1 MSLLFNPELDS
12 ALNANGTES
21 VKDID
26 ASLFQGVGKGAST
39 GFSNAGTSLQRISL
53 TTLGRGQMQVAAA
66 QMYATADI
74 TGNKTLSDA
83 AQDILTAPE
92 LTEEQ
97 LPQYKSF
104 DSDQVGAVG
113 TILGGLVQQSPSLA
127 LMVVNPVAG
136 VSVAGAQGYTEA
148 HAEGAKLGLKGKD
161 LEDYAAVGG
170 ATMAVGAAIPGF
182 TGVGKGAVL
191 YGSRFLAG
199 GVVNSATG
207 ELDRWGRAEIL
218 DSAGF
223 HEQARQMRQADAASR
238 VTEFVLGGAF
248 GLLGGGHKN
257 TSISK
262 TPRMSSDEIRA
273 TFGDKYQ
280 PSPDGSTETL
290 VRDLADSGVIKI
302 FDSPAVDN
310 GDGTSSLIAGK
321 VTSGPDEK
329 ASISIN
335 LNGIRDHKDLLDTL
349 HHEAMH
355 LEQRN
360 YPDWKAR
367 KLANAVLK
375 SALDKPDTPEFAYG
389 LSNFERYRE
398 QGNFDKDGVDY
409 PSEWVRNEEVA
420 AHAVEPSVKSRVP
433 KWSELTS
440 QLKAYIYRHSGVQLG
455 KVTPEQLRSIVA
467 QRLNGM
473 QLDAAIER
481 ELGRVITGQGLPKR
495 DSTISSIHEDAA
507 TAHIIHD
514 NYVTETAPGLS
525 ADARSESGHVAAMD
539 TAIDSINRG
548 RAVDV
553 TDHLTGDRTFIVH
566 GDIDAGNV
574 ARQQLAGDASKRVD
588 SVVQSA
594 DQQAI
599 PEKVNSYSP
608 GVLSDATDQPFQLLR
623 EQMDAVAENHPE
635 LRDLVAQHIDNFEVE
650 HITARRNAELYDV
663 AAACALKFGS

>member
-1 MSLLFNPELDS
+1 MSILFNPELDS

-26 ASLFQGVGKGAST
+26 AGLFQGIAEGVST
-39 GFSNAGTSLQRISL
+39 GLSNAGTSLQRIGL
-53 TTLGRGQMQVAAA
+53 TTIGRGQMQASAA
-66 QMYATADI
+66 QMLAGA
-74 TGNKTLSDA
+74 
-83 AQDILTAPE
+83 E
-92 LTEEQ
+92 LTGDQDMSQLAQESLTKLAPDESE

-104 DSDQVGAVG
+104 DSEQVGAVG

-136 VSVAGAQGYTEA
+136 VTVAGAQGYTEA

-161 LEDYAAVGG
+161 LEDYSAVGG
-170 ATMAVGAAIPGF
+170 TTMAVGAAIPGF

-199 GVVNSATG
+199 GAVNSITG
-207 ELDRWGRAEIL
+207 EVDRWGRAEIL

-223 HEQARQMRQADAASR
+223 HGQARQMRQADAASR

-248 GLLGGGHKN
+248 GLLGGGH
-257 TSISK
+257 
-262 TPRMSSDEIRA
+262 R
-273 TFGDKYQ
+273 
-280 PSPDGSTETL
+280 TETG
-290 VRDLADSGVIKI
+290 RSGDI
-302 FDSPAVDN
+302 DR
-310 GDGTSSLIAGK
+310 
-321 VTSGPDEK
+321 
-329 ASISIN
+329 
-335 LNGIRDHKDLLDTL
+335 GIT
-349 HHEAMH
+349 
-355 LEQRN
+355 
-360 YPDWKAR
+360 
-367 KLANAVLK
+367 
-375 SALDKPDTPEFAYG
+375 
-389 LSNFERYRE
+389 
-398 QGNFDKDGVDY
+398 
-409 PSEWVRNEEVA
+409 
-420 AHAVEPSVKSRVP
+420 
-433 KWSELTS
+433 
-440 QLKAYIYRHSGVQLG
+440 
-455 KVTPEQLRSIVA
+455 
-467 QRLNGM
+467 
-473 QLDAAIER
+473 
-481 ELGRVITGQGLPKR
+481 
-495 DSTISSIHEDAA
+495 SIHEDAA

-588 SVVQSA
+588 SVVQAA

-635 LRDLVAQHIDNFEVE
+635 LRDLVAQHIDNFEAE
-650 HITARRNAELYDV
+650 HTTARRNAELYDV

>member
-1 MSLLFNPELDS
+1 MSILFNPELDS

-26 ASLFQGVGKGAST
+26 AGLFQGVGEGVRT
-39 GFSNAGTSLQRISL
+39 GLSNAGTSIQRIGL
-53 TTLGRGQMQVAAA
+53 TTIGRGQMQASAA
-66 QMYATADI
+66 QMLAGA
-74 TGNKTLSDA
+74 
-83 AQDILTAPE
+83 E
-92 LTEEQ
+92 LTGDQDMSQVAQESLTKPAPDESE

-104 DSDQVGAVG
+104 DSEQVGAVG

-136 VSVAGAQGYTEA
+136 VTVAGAQGYTEA

-161 LEDYAAVGG
+161 LEDYSAVGG
-170 ATMAVGAAIPGF
+170 TTMAVGAAIPGF
-182 TGVGKGAVL
+182 TGLGKGAVL

-199 GVVNSATG
+199 GVVNSITG
-207 ELDRWGRAEIL
+207 EVDRWGRAEIL

-223 HEQARQMRQADAASR
+223 HDQARQMRQADAASR

-248 GLLGGGHKN
+248 GLLGGGH
-257 TSISK
+257 
-262 TPRMSSDEIRA
+262 R
-273 TFGDKYQ
+273 
-280 PSPDGSTETL
+280 TETGRL
-290 VRDLADSGVIKI
+290 SGRDSG
-302 FDSPAVDN
+302 
-310 GDGTSSLIAGK
+310 
-321 VTSGPDEK
+321 
-329 ASISIN
+329 
-335 LNGIRDHKDLLDTL
+335 
-349 HHEAMH
+349 
-355 LEQRN
+355 
-360 YPDWKAR
+360 
-367 KLANAVLK
+367 
-375 SALDKPDTPEFAYG
+375 
-389 LSNFERYRE
+389 
-398 QGNFDKDGVDY
+398 
-409 PSEWVRNEEVA
+409 
-420 AHAVEPSVKSRVP
+420 
-433 KWSELTS
+433 
-440 QLKAYIYRHSGVQLG
+440 
-455 KVTPEQLRSIVA
+455 
-467 QRLNGM
+467 
-473 QLDAAIER
+473 
-481 ELGRVITGQGLPKR
+481 IT
-495 DSTISSIHEDAA
+495 SIHEDAA

-588 SVVQSA
+588 SVVQAA

-650 HITARRNAELYDV
+650 HTTARRNAELYDV

>member
-1 MSLLFNPELDS
+1 MSILFNPELDS

-26 ASLFQGVGKGAST
+26 AGLFQGVGEGVRT
-39 GFSNAGTSLQRISL
+39 GLSNAGTSIQRIGL
-53 TTLGRGQMQVAAA
+53 TTIGRGQMQASAA
-66 QMYATADI
+66 QMLAGA
-74 TGNKTLSDA
+74 
-83 AQDILTAPE
+83 E
-92 LTEEQ
+92 LTGDQDMSQVAQESLTKPAPDESE

-104 DSDQVGAVG
+104 DSEQVGAVG

-136 VSVAGAQGYTEA
+136 VTVAGAQGYTEA

-161 LEDYAAVGG
+161 LEDYSAVGG
-170 ATMAVGAAIPGF
+170 TTMAVGAAIPGF

-199 GVVNSATG
+199 GVVNSITG
-207 ELDRWGRAEIL
+207 EVDRWGRAEIL

-223 HEQARQMRQADAASR
+223 HDQARQMRQADAASR

-248 GLLGGGHKN
+248 GLLGGGH
-257 TSISK
+257 
-262 TPRMSSDEIRA
+262 R
-273 TFGDKYQ
+273 
-280 PSPDGSTETL
+280 TETGRL
-290 VRDLADSGVIKI
+290 SGRDSG
-302 FDSPAVDN
+302 
-310 GDGTSSLIAGK
+310 
-321 VTSGPDEK
+321 
-329 ASISIN
+329 
-335 LNGIRDHKDLLDTL
+335 
-349 HHEAMH
+349 
-355 LEQRN
+355 
-360 YPDWKAR
+360 
-367 KLANAVLK
+367 
-375 SALDKPDTPEFAYG
+375 
-389 LSNFERYRE
+389 
-398 QGNFDKDGVDY
+398 
-409 PSEWVRNEEVA
+409 
-420 AHAVEPSVKSRVP
+420 
-433 KWSELTS
+433 
-440 QLKAYIYRHSGVQLG
+440 
-455 KVTPEQLRSIVA
+455 
-467 QRLNGM
+467 
-473 QLDAAIER
+473 
-481 ELGRVITGQGLPKR
+481 IT
-495 DSTISSIHEDAA
+495 SIHEDAA

-588 SVVQSA
+588 SVVQAA

-650 HITARRNAELYDV
+650 HTTARRNAELYDV

>member
-1 MSLLFNPELDS
+1 MSILFNPELDS

-26 ASLFQGVGKGAST
+26 AGIFQGVGEGVST
-39 GFSNAGTSLQRISL
+39 GLSNAGTSLQRIGL
-53 TTLGRGQMQVAAA
+53 TTIGRGQMQASAA
-66 QMYATADI
+66 QMLAGAEL
-74 TGNKTLSDA
+74 TGDQDMSQL
-83 AQDILTAPE
+83 AQESLTAPAP
-92 LTEEQ
+92 EESE

-104 DSDQVGAVG
+104 DNEQVGAVG

-136 VSVAGAQGYTEA
+136 VTVAGAQGYTEA

-161 LEDYAAVGG
+161 LEDYSAVGG
-170 ATMAVGAAIPGF
+170 TTMAVGAAIPGF

-199 GVVNSATG
+199 GVVNSITG
-207 ELDRWGRAEIL
+207 EVDRWGRAEIL

-223 HEQARQMRQADAASR
+223 HDQARQMRQADAASR

-248 GLLGGGHKN
+248 GLLGGGH
-257 TSISK
+257 
-262 TPRMSSDEIRA
+262 R
-273 TFGDKYQ
+273 
-280 PSPDGSTETL
+280 TETGRL
-290 VRDLADSGVIKI
+290 SGRDSG
-302 FDSPAVDN
+302 
-310 GDGTSSLIAGK
+310 
-321 VTSGPDEK
+321 
-329 ASISIN
+329 
-335 LNGIRDHKDLLDTL
+335 
-349 HHEAMH
+349 
-355 LEQRN
+355 
-360 YPDWKAR
+360 
-367 KLANAVLK
+367 
-375 SALDKPDTPEFAYG
+375 
-389 LSNFERYRE
+389 
-398 QGNFDKDGVDY
+398 
-409 PSEWVRNEEVA
+409 
-420 AHAVEPSVKSRVP
+420 
-433 KWSELTS
+433 
-440 QLKAYIYRHSGVQLG
+440 
-455 KVTPEQLRSIVA
+455 
-467 QRLNGM
+467 
-473 QLDAAIER
+473 
-481 ELGRVITGQGLPKR
+481 IT
-495 DSTISSIHEDAA
+495 SIHEDAA

-588 SVVQSA
+588 SVVQAA

-650 HITARRNAELYDV
+650 HTTARRNAELYDV

>member
-26 ASLFQGVGKGAST
+26 ASLFQGVGKGVSA
-39 GFSNAGTSLQRISL
+39 GFSNAGTSLQRIGL

-66 QMYATADI
+66 QMQATANI
-74 TGNKTLSDA
+74 TGNEALSDA
-83 AQDILTAPE
+83 AQDVLSTPE
-92 LTEEQ
+92 PTEDQ

-148 HAEGAKLGLKGKD
+148 HAEGARLGLTGED
-161 LEDYAAVGG
+161 LEDYSAVGG

-199 GVVNSATG
+199 GAVNSITG
-207 ELDRWGRAEIL
+207 EVDRWGRAEIL

-223 HEQARQMRQADAASR
+223 HDQARQMRQADAASR

-248 GLLGGGHKN
+248 GLLGGGH
-257 TSISK
+257 
-262 TPRMSSDEIRA
+262 R
-273 TFGDKYQ
+273 
-280 PSPDGSTETL
+280 TETG
-290 VRDLADSGVIKI
+290 RA
-302 FDSPAVDN
+302 
-310 GDGTSSLIAGK
+310 GDI
-321 VTSGPDEK
+321 DR
-329 ASISIN
+329 
-335 LNGIRDHKDLLDTL
+335 GIT
-349 HHEAMH
+349 
-355 LEQRN
+355 
-360 YPDWKAR
+360 
-367 KLANAVLK
+367 
-375 SALDKPDTPEFAYG
+375 
-389 LSNFERYRE
+389 
-398 QGNFDKDGVDY
+398 
-409 PSEWVRNEEVA
+409 
-420 AHAVEPSVKSRVP
+420 
-433 KWSELTS
+433 
-440 QLKAYIYRHSGVQLG
+440 
-455 KVTPEQLRSIVA
+455 
-467 QRLNGM
+467 
-473 QLDAAIER
+473 
-481 ELGRVITGQGLPKR
+481 
-495 DSTISSIHEDAA
+495 SIHEDAA

-566 GDIDAGNV
+566 SDIDAGNV
-574 ARQQLAGDASKRVD
+574 ARQQLAGDVSKRVD
-588 SVVQSA
+588 SVVQAA

-608 GVLSDATDQPFQLLR
+608 SVLSDATDQPFQLLR

-635 LRDLVAQHIDNFEVE
+635 LRDLVVQHIDNFEAE
-650 HITARRNAELYDV
+650 HTTARRNAELYDV

>member
-26 ASLFQGVGKGAST
+26 ASLFQGVGKGVSA
-39 GFSNAGTSLQRISL
+39 GFSNAGTSLQRIGL

-66 QMYATADI
+66 QMQATANI
-74 TGNKTLSDA
+74 TGNEALSDA
-83 AQDILTAPE
+83 AQDVLSTPE
-92 LTEEQ
+92 PTEDQ

-148 HAEGAKLGLKGKD
+148 HAEGARLGLTGED
-161 LEDYAAVGG
+161 LEDYSAVGG

-199 GVVNSATG
+199 GAVNSITG
-207 ELDRWGRAEIL
+207 EVDRWGRAEIL

-223 HEQARQMRQADAASR
+223 HDQARQMRQADAASR

-248 GLLGGGHKN
+248 GLLGGGH
-257 TSISK
+257 
-262 TPRMSSDEIRA
+262 R
-273 TFGDKYQ
+273 
-280 PSPDGSTETL
+280 TETG
-290 VRDLADSGVIKI
+290 RA
-302 FDSPAVDN
+302 
-310 GDGTSSLIAGK
+310 GDI
-321 VTSGPDEK
+321 DR
-329 ASISIN
+329 
-335 LNGIRDHKDLLDTL
+335 GIT
-349 HHEAMH
+349 
-355 LEQRN
+355 
-360 YPDWKAR
+360 
-367 KLANAVLK
+367 
-375 SALDKPDTPEFAYG
+375 
-389 LSNFERYRE
+389 
-398 QGNFDKDGVDY
+398 
-409 PSEWVRNEEVA
+409 
-420 AHAVEPSVKSRVP
+420 
-433 KWSELTS
+433 
-440 QLKAYIYRHSGVQLG
+440 
-455 KVTPEQLRSIVA
+455 
-467 QRLNGM
+467 
-473 QLDAAIER
+473 
-481 ELGRVITGQGLPKR
+481 
-495 DSTISSIHEDAA
+495 SIHEDAA

-566 GDIDAGNV
+566 SDIDAGNV
-574 ARQQLAGDASKRVD
+574 ARQQLAGDVSKRVD
-588 SVVQSA
+588 SVVQAA

-608 GVLSDATDQPFQLLR
+608 SVLSDATDQPFQLLR

-635 LRDLVAQHIDNFEVE
+635 LRDLVAQHIDNFEAE
-650 HITARRNAELYDV
+650 HTTARRNAELYDV